1 MKAMIISMGIYMG
14 IGMVVAVRAV
24 IEAVRNDEFDP
35 KTARGEDEEAIGQI
49 VLSWPIYLHQKK
61 SEK

>member
-1 MKAMIISMGIYMG
+1 MKAMIISMGLYMG

-24 IEAVRNDEFDP
+24 IEAVRNDGFDP

-49 VLSWPIYLHQKK
+49 VLSWPIYLHQNKN
-61 SEK
+61 EK